1 MDMQKLFLGICYLLC
16 SQWLTAQQIS
26 GKVTDISSGAAV
38 ASATVELSNIATT
51 TTSAS
56 GEFIFKK
63 IRPGNYRIRIS
74 SIGYKAADTTVDAG
88 SGVLEFKLQRLNL
101 FMQPVEVRA
110 IQAGDKSPFTKT
122 NLSKK
127 EIEKLNLGQDIPF
140 VLNQTPSALV
150 SSDAGTGIGYTGIR
164 IRGTDAT
171 RINVTLNG
179 IPYNDAESQ
188 GTFFVNLPDFTS
200 SVNNIQV
207 QRGVGTSSNG
217 GTAFGATI
225 NLSTNEVNTQAYGE
239 LNNSAGSFNT
249 WKHTVK
255 AGTGLINN
263 HWTVDARLSKV
274 SSDGYVERASSDLR
288 AFYISGAYI
297 AENTSVRLNVFSG
310 KEKTYQSWY
319 GVSDEDLKTNRR
331 INWAGTE
338 KPGEPY
344 DNQTDNYQQDHYQLF
359 INHQFNPRLTVNTA
373 VFLTKGAGYYEEYK
387 AKEFFSDYKLP
398 DFTAGGETFETTD
411 LIRQLHLKNDFYG
424 QIFSVQYKTDKD
436 QLTVGGGWNRFDNHH
451 FGQVMWAEFGIPY
464 KHRWYDLTAYKTD
477 VNGYAKYS
485 RKLGSAFEAFA
496 DIQYRRVLYQMN
508 GYRKTPDAIVRET
521 YDFVNPKAGITYTKE
536 DYLVYL
542 SYSMGSKEPNRNDF
556 EANLGQDLKPEKL
569 HDVELGF
576 ERRNNKLS
584 YGATLYY
591 MLYKDQLVLTGNIND
606 VGEYLRAN
614 VPDSYRM
621 GIELQARNRF
631 TQWLQASANLTLSSN
646 KIKDYG
652 VEKKTTDIAFS
663 PNVIAG
669 AVISFL
675 PVKDLEISLPAK
687 YAGRQYLTNNSQ
699 KEHSLESFYVQDAKI
714 AYTLR
719 RLLFKEA
726 TLALQVNNVFDK
738 MYTPNGYTYSVDD
751 GAGGLTTVNSYFPM
765 AGTNFLVAL
774 QIKL

>member
-16 SQWLTAQQIS
+16 SQWLSAQQIS
-26 GKVTDISSGAAV
+26 GKVTDLNSGAAV

-56 GEFIFKK
+56 GEFVFKK
-63 IRPGNYRIRIS
+63 IRSGNYRIRIS
-74 SIGYKAADTTVDAG
+74 SIGFKAVDTTIATG
-88 SGVLEFKLQRLNL
+88 SNLEFKLERLNL

-110 IQAGDKSPFTKT
+110 IQAGEKAPFTKT

-140 VLNQTPSALV
+140 VLNQTPSV
-150 SSDAGTGIGYTGIR
+150 VVNSDAGTGIGYTGIR

-200 SVNNIQV
+200 SVNNIQI

-217 GTAFGATI
+217 GTAFGATL
-225 NLSTNEVNTQAYGE
+225 NLSTNEVNTAAYGE
-239 LNNSAGSFNT
+239 INTSAGSFNT
-249 WKHTVK
+249 WKNTVK

-263 HWTVDARLSKV
+263 HWTVDARLSKI
-274 SSDGYVERASSDLR
+274 SSDGYVDRAASDLR
-288 AFYISGAYI
+288 SFYISGAYI
-297 AENTSVRLNVFSG
+297 GEKTSVRLNVLSG

-319 GVSDEDLKTNRR
+319 GVSADDLKTNRR
-331 INWAGTE
+331 INYAGMD

-344 DNQTDNYQQDHYQLF
+344 DNQTDNYQQDHFQLF
-359 INHQFNPRLTVNTA
+359 INHEFNPKLTVNTA
-373 VFLTKGAGYYEEYK
+373 FFLTKGAGYYEEYK
-387 AKEFFSDYKLP
+387 AKQAFSDYKLP
-398 DFTAGGETFETTD
+398 PFKLGSESIDSVD
-411 LIRQLHLKNDFYG
+411 LIRQLHLKNDFFG
-424 QIFSVQYKTDKD
+424 QIFSVQYKGDKD
-436 QLTVGGGWNRFDNHH
+436 QLTVGGGWNRFNNHH
-451 FGQVMWAEFGIPY
+451 FGQVIWAETGIPY
-464 KHRWYDLTAYKTD
+464 KYRWYDLTAFKTD

-485 RKLGSAFEAFA
+485 RKFGSAFEAFA

-508 GYRKTPDAIVRET
+508 GYRKNPDVVVRET
-521 YDFVNPKAGITYTKE
+521 YNFVNPKAGITYTKN
-536 DYLVYL
+536 DYYLYL

-556 EANLGQDLKPEKL
+556 EANLGQNLKPEKL
-569 HDVELGF
+569 HDFELGF
-576 ERRNNKLS
+576 EKRNNQLS

-591 MLYKDQLVLTGNIND
+591 MQYKDQLVLTGNIND

-646 KIKDYG
+646 KIRDYG
-652 VEKKTTDIAFS
+652 PEGKTTDIAFS
-663 PNVIAG
+663 PDVVGG
-669 AVISFL
+669 AVITIL

-687 YAGRQYLTNNSQ
+687 YVGRQYLTNYSL
-699 KEHSLESFYVQDAKI
+699 KENSLEKFYVQDAKI

-719 RLLFKEA
+719 KLLFKEITMA
-726 TLALQVNNVFDK
+726 VQVNNVFDK
-738 MYTPNGYTYSVDD
+738 MYTPNGYTYSYDD
-751 GAGGLTTVNSYFPM
+751 GSGHLAVVNNYFPM